1 MLNEKFRKNDP
12 RFVKAASRL
21 FAVCAKGRVISSL
34 KTHYLR
40 LARCPRSIL
49 RRSLKIRSVTFGV
62 TNMQE
67 TMAGYEVN
75 VSEHLR

>member
-1 MLNEKFRKNDP
+1 MPPLDTAE
-12 RFVKAASRL
+12 
-21 FAVCAKGRVISSL
+21 IL
-34 KTHYLR
+34 KD
-40 LARCPRSIL
+40 SFQ
-49 RRSLKIRSVTFGV
+49 VTFGV